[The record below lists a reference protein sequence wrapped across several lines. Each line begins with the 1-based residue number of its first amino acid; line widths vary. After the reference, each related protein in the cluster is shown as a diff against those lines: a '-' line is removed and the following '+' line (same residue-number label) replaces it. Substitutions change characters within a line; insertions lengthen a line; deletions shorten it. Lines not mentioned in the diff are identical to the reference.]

1 MPSLHRHPLPIIF
14 LGAMLSGCLSLQQP
28 SPKTAAAHPKQS
40 SSAQYIPVQR
50 YGRYTL
56 VEFDSA
62 AAKQDL
68 LLQVIDIDL
77 PGTWSASVEDGLHY
91 VLLRSGYRLCERTAE
106 IAALFDLPLPAAHLR
121 LGPIVLRE
129 ALQMLAGPAWFL
141 QTNEQHR
148 QVCFIPVIKR
158 ANTNALQ
165 LTSAALETTP

>member
-1 MPSLHRHPLPIIF
+1 MPSLHRHPLPVIL
-14 LGAMLSGCLSLQQP
+14 LGALLSGCLSLQQP
-28 SPKTAAAHPKQS
+28 YQKTSAAHPKES
-40 SSAQYIPVQR
+40 TSAQYIPVQR

-56 VEFDSA
+56 VELDAS

-77 PGTWSASVEDGLHY
+77 PGTLSASVEDGLHY

-121 LGPIVLRE
+121 LGPIVLRD
-129 ALQMLAGPAWFL
+129 ALQMLAGPAWTL
-141 QTNEQHR
+141 QTDEQLR
-148 QVCFIPVIKR
+148 QVCFIPVNKR
-158 ANTNALQ
+158 ANTTALE